1 MNEFLNK
8 IILNNTIYQ
17 YLYVFGTVIIAIL
30 CKRLLSKYIA
40 SLLFLLV
47 KRIWQVPKK
56 AFVDLVMRPLG
67 IFLIVLITLIAFE
80 KLHFPTVLDFMMY
93 RVSFKEMIDAAAI
106 ITLIV
111 VFIWLLLRMID
122 FIAMILEEKANKTT
136 HASDNQ
142 LIVFFKDFFKVI
154 LVIIGILLI
163 LRFAF
168 HQNIGGLLTGLSIVG
183 AAIALST
190 RESLENLIASFIIFF
205 DKPFS
210 TGDTVKVHNIT
221 GIVEKIG
228 LRSTRI
234 RTDQKTFVTVPNK
247 QMVDSV
253 LDNISLRSAK
263 RVDLTLALSLSTT
276 TAQIETLVKGITSIF
291 QNENIQN
298 SYIHFN
304 DIQQNAYIITIEYY
318 VAPMETIYFNTI
330 HQHMN
335 MQVAKLIEQLNILY
349 AGAATDVRL
358 LK

>member
-1 MNEFLNK
+1 MYEFLHK
-8 IILNNTIYQ
+8 IILDNPVYQ
-17 YLYVFGTVIIAIL
+17 YLYVFGIVLLSIV
-30 CKRLLSKYIA
+30 CKRFLSKYIA

-47 KRIWQVPKK
+47 KRIWNVPKK
-56 AFVDLVMRPLG
+56 AFVDLVVKPLS
-67 IFLIVLITLIAFE
+67 IFLIVLITLIAVE
-80 KLHFPTVLDFMMY
+80 KLHFPTALAFIIY
-93 RVSFKEMIDAAAI
+93 RVSLKDIIDAAAI

-122 FIAMILEEKANKTT
+122 FIAMILEEKANKTNDT
-136 HASDNQ
+136 TDNQ

-154 LVIIGILLI
+154 LVIVGILLV

-168 HQNIGGLLTGLSIVG
+168 HENIGGLLTGLSIVG

-221 GIVEKIG
+221 GVVEKIG

-253 LDNISLRSAK
+253 LDNISLRSSK
-263 RVDLTLALSLSTT
+263 RVDLSLALSLSTT
-276 TAQIETLVKGITSIF
+276 TAQIEILVTGIETIF
-291 QNENIQN
+291 KHERIQN
-298 SYIHFN
+298 SYVHFN
-304 DIQQNAYIITIEYY
+304 DIQQNAYVIAIEYY
-318 VAPMETIYFNTI
+318 TNPMETAYFNKI
-330 HQHMN
+330 HQQMN
-335 MQVAKLIEQLNILY
+335 MQIAQLIEELGILY

-358 LK
+358 IK